1 VSLLLRSDGFEHYR
15 CDRNLSL
22 GMNLNSMSKILKC
35 AGNDDNL
42 VLKVIFFFRG
52 LDKVLNGTVQADE
65 GSDTLTFVFESPS
78 GDKVSD
84 FELKL
89 LDIQGESLGIPDT
102 EYKVHS
108 ALISS
113 RVDLTDMRRPS

>member
-1 VSLLLRSDGFEHYR
+1 
-15 CDRNLSL
+15 
-22 GMNLNSMSKILKC
+22 M
-35 AGNDDNL
+35 
-42 VLKVIFFFRG
+42 
-52 LDKVLNGTVQADE
+52 QADE